1 MVIPIENIYYLLC
14 YAWNKLDEKDRVD
27 VTAEDCSEILDLLS
41 KVVINGTRILL
52 KRGID
57 KSYITSKI
65 ELTGIKGKLELG
77 ETVKKGIHLKLHTWC
92 TVDEFSADILTNRIL
107 ISTLYLLLKIK
118 NIDQGLKGEIKQI
131 LWVLTG
137 IQPIELSARIF
148 NQVKLHRNNRFYGF
162 LLSVCRLIY
171 ENSLPTEKAGEY
183 RFMDF
188 TRDEKKMSMLF
199 EAFIRNFYR
208 KHLHGWDVGRSNIMW
223 RFNTIEDRNL
233 DFLPRMQTDI
243 TMEHK
248 EEKIIIDAKY
258 YQETMM
264 TNYDK
269 RKIHSNNLY
278 QLFSYLLNQR
288 STDVKT
294 LKTKG
299 ILLYPTI
306 ENEYD
311 LSYKFEDHPIQI
323 KTLNLN
329 QHWKLIEQ
337 RLMGLV
343 FN

>member
-14 YAWNKLDEKDRVD
+14 YAWNNLDEKDRVD

-65 ELTGIKGKLELG
+65 ELAGIKGKLELA
-77 ETVKKGIHLKLHTWC
+77 ETVKKVIHLKQHTWC

-118 NIDQGLKGEIKQI
+118 NIDQGLKEEIKHL

-137 IQPIELSARIF
+137 IQPIELSSRIF

-171 ENSLPTEKAGEY
+171 ENSLPTEKPGEY

-223 RFNTIEDRNL
+223 RFNTIEDRNM

-243 TMEHK
+243 TMECM
-248 EEKIIIDAKY
+248 EEKIIIDTKY

-329 QHWKLIEQ
+329 QHWKLIEK